1 MPADVLW
8 TPSPERVAAAH
19 LTRFTQRVREKYA
32 PDLGDR
38 YADLHR
44 WSLANRGAF
53 WSEVRDYCGM
63 QDRQGEA
70 AYIPGSVRTTRW
82 FPDARLSVVFGLLLP
97 WADSQQPRRLPAVV
111 VGMDENGRQSSL
123 AGDELADLVDR
134 FAGRLV
140 ALGVRPGDRV
150 VGLLPNTP
158 AAVVAFLGSA
168 AVGAVWA
175 CCSPDFGADA
185 VAERF
190 APLAPAVFVTT
201 AEARYAGKPVDLSS
215 KAAAVRQRL
224 PTLRG
229 EIAADQCF
237 DDLPVPAVPLD
248 LPGVPFDHPLCVLF
262 SSGTTGPP
270 KGIVHGA
277 GGTLLQH
284 LKEHQLHCDIRPG
297 DVVFFHTTTGWMMW
311 NWLVSALAS
320 RATVVLYD
328 GSPVH
333 PDPAVLWRMAAD
345 LKVTHFGAGARYYA
359 AVAKAGVRPADFDL
373 TALRCVLSTGSPL
386 LPDQFDWVYRHV
398 KPDVHLAS
406 ISGGSDIVSCFVLGV
421 PTEPVRRG
429 EIQAAGLGMD
439 VQVWDDAGNRVT
451 GEPGE
456 LVCASPFP
464 SRPVGFWDD
473 PDGAK
478 YKAAYFD
485 RFPGVWT
492 HGDWATET
500 DTGGF
505 VIHGRSDTTLNP
517 GGVRIG
523 TADIYRQVEAFP
535 DVAEALAVPLR
546 RDGDE
551 RIVLFLRMQP
561 GKELAP
567 ELAADIKHR
576 LRANCSP
583 RHVPAF
589 VVAAPD
595 FPRTVSGKL
604 SEVAVRNAV
613 NGLAVK
619 NVAALAD
626 PAALDFFREW
636 PRTVEPGT

>member
-1 MPADVLW
+1 MTGEVLW
-8 TPSPERVAAAH
+8 APSAERVADAEITWFA
-19 LTRFTQRVREKYA
+19 RRVRERYA
-32 PDLGDR
+32 PDLGPR
-38 YADLHR
+38 YADLHH
-44 WSLANRGAF
+44 WSLAHRGDF
-53 WSEVRDYCGM
+53 WAELWDFSSVVGDM
-63 QDRQGEA
+63 GEPAA
-70 AYIPGSVRTTRW
+70 AYQPGDIRSARW
-82 FPDARLSVVFGLLLP
+82 FPDARLNYAENLIGRHHDGLGLGVLACDERGG
-97 WADSQQPRRLPAVV
+97 WA
-111 VGMDENGRQSSL
+111 VGNSRPLRGMAL
-123 AGDELADLVDR
+123 R
-134 FAGRLV
+134 FAV
-140 ALGVRPGDRV
+140 ALRAAGVGAGDRV
-150 VGLLPNTP
+150 VGLLPNGLE
-158 AAVVAFLGSA
+158 AVVAMLGA
-168 AVGAVWA
+168 TAIGAVWA
-175 CCSPDFGADA
+175 CCSPDFGDDA

-190 APLAPAVFVTT
+190 GPLASAVLVTVNSCQ
-201 AEARYAGKPVDLSS
+201 YAGKRIDLRGRSAGLRS
-215 KAAAVRQRL
+215 RL
-224 PTLRG
+224 PTVR
-229 EIAADQCF
+229 
-237 DDLPVPAVPLD
+237 AVLTPDTDPHGPCPDVAFERL
-248 LPGVPFDHPLCVLF
+248 PFDHPAFVLF

-284 LKEHQLHCDIRPG
+284 LKEHRLHCDIGPA
-297 DVVFFHTTTGWMMW
+297 DTVFFHTTTGWMMW

-333 PDPAVLWRMAAD
+333 PDPAALWRTAAD
-345 LKVTHFGAGARYYA
+345 LSVTHFGAGARYYA
-359 AVAKAGVRPADFDL
+359 AVAKAGVRPADHDL
-373 TALRCVLSTGSPL
+373 SGLRCVLSTGSPL

-439 VQVWDDAGNRVT
+439 VQVWDDAGRRVV

-478 YKAAYFD
+478 YQAAYFD
-485 RFPGVWT
+485 HFPGVWT
-492 HGDWATET
+492 HGDWAEET
-500 DTGGF
+500 PDGGC

-523 TADIYRQVEAFP
+523 TADIYRQVEAFAE
-535 DVAEALAVPLR
+535 VAEALAVPLR

-551 RIVLFLRMQP
+551 RIVLFLRLQP
-561 GKELAP
+561 GRELRP
-567 ELAADIKHR
+567 ELVTDIKSR

-583 RHVPAF
+583 RHVPGF

-613 NGLAVK
+613 NGQPVR
-619 NVAALAD
+619 NEAALAN
-626 PAALDFFREW
+626 AGALAFFREW
-636 PRTVEPGT
+636 GGSS